1 MQEEQLIR
9 YEKEMIKANVK
20 LFTRRLNY
28 LMNYCK
34 TDNIEKEI
42 FIELIEEI
50 SDNIKTE
57 TQNYI
62 LNL

>member
-1 MQEEQLIR
+1 MQEELIKS
-9 YEKEMIKANVK
+9 EKEMIKANVK

-34 TDNIEKEI
+34 TDKIEKEI